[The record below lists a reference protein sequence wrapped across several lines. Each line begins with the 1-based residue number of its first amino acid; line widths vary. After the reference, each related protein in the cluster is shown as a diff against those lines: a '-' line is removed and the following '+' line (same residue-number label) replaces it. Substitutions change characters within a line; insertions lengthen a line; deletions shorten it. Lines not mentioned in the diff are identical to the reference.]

1 MTKYSKVCKDFE
13 AWESKDLNNAEL
25 AYYIDVQAR
34 VRYII
39 IQICYFPENLENSI
53 FFSILKNSNFL

>member
-13 AWESKDLNNAEL
+13 AWESKDLNSAEL

-34 VRYII
+34 VSKKL
-39 IQICYFPENLENSI
+39 LEIN
-53 FFSILKNSNFL
+53 